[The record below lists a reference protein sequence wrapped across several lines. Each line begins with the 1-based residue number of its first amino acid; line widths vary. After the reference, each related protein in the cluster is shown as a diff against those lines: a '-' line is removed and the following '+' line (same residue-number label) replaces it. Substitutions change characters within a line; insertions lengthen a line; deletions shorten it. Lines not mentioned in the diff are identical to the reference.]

1 MMLRLLIIF
10 LGLICF
16 VVFPQSKNDYQIYL
30 LKENNG
36 VINLEALFIGEGETK
51 SIKQSEFITFVLP
64 VSPGK
69 SGDIIQSIHKQNTI
83 KISAAKGKLFVSV
96 IKPDGSERTLP
107 EINFNDLKN
116 YLIRVNV
123 ISGSGTKK
131 AFFIKNYNEYGEAD
145 GPVFDLFGGK
155 IPLASG
161 DYAVTTEVT
170 ESKHLNYVT
179 GNAPLEIYDNLLF
192 VKGKIEK
199 GNEGYFIIDF
209 GAGRT
214 VFSKDAIPQDNTIS
228 KVQSIEYSSD
238 GIKTTGGEIGAA
250 GGNVSDF
257 LGTTD
262 IKIFKLGGLV
272 FNDLSVSVLNSLP
285 VIAGKKIL
293 GIIGIDLLQSAP
305 FISIE
310 YKNGKPGKIFFE
322 TDFNES
328 GNCIKVPFSLTGKQI
343 FVNGKIN
350 SKQVSF
356 LFDTGARFS
365 FVSEGLGLPTNGN
378 KAPDVRGLDG
388 NIIPAKC
395 VDVKN
400 FSLGN
405 TEFQFKDFYSADIP
419 VINNMGL
426 KESGALLGGDFLKQF
441 NKITVDY
448 SNKILWIEK

>member
-1 MMLRLLIIF
+1 MA
-10 LGLICF
+10 LICS
-16 VVFPQSKNDYQIYL
+16 VVFPQNKSDYKIYL

-36 VINLEALFIGEGETK
+36 VINLEALFVGEGETK

-83 KISAAKGKLFVSV
+83 KISAAKGRLFVSV
-96 IKPDGSERTLP
+96 IKPDGSERALP

-131 AFFIKNYNEYGEAD
+131 AFLIKNYNEYGEAD

-155 IPLASG
+155 IPLANG

-170 ESKHLNYVT
+170 ESKQVNYIT

-192 VKGKIEK
+192 AKGKIEN
-199 GNEGYFIIDF
+199 GNEGYFVIDF

-214 VFSKDAIPQDNTIS
+214 VFAKDAIPPGSVITE
-228 KVQSIEYSSD
+228 VQSIEYSSD
-238 GIKTTGGEIGAA
+238 GTKTASGEIGAA

-262 IKIFKLGGLV
+262 IKNFKLGSLV

-285 VIAGKKIL
+285 AIAGKKIL

-305 FISIE
+305 FVSIE
-310 YKNGKPGKIFFE
+310 YKNGKPGKIFFK

-343 FVNGKIN
+343 FINGKIN
-350 SKQVSF
+350 GKQVSF

-365 FVSEGLGLPTNGN
+365 FVSEGLGFLTNDN

-395 VDVKN
+395 VDVKS
-400 FSLGN
+400 FSLSN
-405 TEFQFKDFYSADIP
+405 NEFQFKDFYSADIP

-448 SNKILWIEK
+448 PNKILWIEK